1 MIRSFKFTAGL
12 LTTVSALAIQ
22 PAFASDTVP
31 AAPVPQESM
40 PTDKSA
46 SDGVAPGDIVVTAQR
61 RTENSQKVAIALT
74 AISGDELAD
83 KAVTVQRD
91 LQNIAPGLTI
101 TKAGLTESI
110 NIRGIGLSSGSPQVA
125 NGVATYVDGL
135 FQPPITQSFGLYDIR
150 SIEVLRGPQG
160 TLVGSNSTGGA
171 IFINSKRPQ
180 LGELGGDATLEYGSY
195 NSVKAMGAVNI
206 PIGHDL
212 AIRFA
217 TNQHWRDSYYKDLGP
232 VRNRPDRVEEHD
244 ERLSAL
250 YNSGGFSAY
259 WKGEL
264 AQKQTG
270 GYAYQPIQGTA
281 FSAGRTGQLYTV
293 NYDSPATNFERAFTT
308 ALELK
313 YETDGGLV
321 IRSLAGYQNKRI
333 WNTYDLD
340 GTNIATTPAMF
351 GPQTED
357 QYVRER
363 EYTAEVN
370 IISPDSKPFNFIL
383 GGYYQHN
390 KIDVLLHFA
399 GTAPFP
405 IVVGPNNDK
414 VTLGAFAQ
422 ANYRISP
429 KFEIQAG
436 LRYSHF
442 HVEGA
447 GAVYLGGT
455 PPAAF
460 LTIPQ
465 TGTETDGRLT
475 GKVSLNFKP
484 DGDNL
489 FYVFA
494 ARGYKPG
501 GINPP
506 GGFFAPETVWD
517 YEAGWKSSF
526 LDRHVRTQ
534 IGVFYNKYGNFQM
547 DVISPLSGQNG
558 VVNLANATI
567 KGFEGQIQAH
577 YEGFAF
583 DAGVS
588 YVDSSLSSVTV
599 INKWQPGAANAQL
612 PACTPVL
619 VSGCFPY
626 QFITTSS
633 GPNLLSPKWTWNAG
647 IHYTMKL
654 GEKASLT
661 PRINYSYVG
670 SQWGYVT
677 YLPQYDLINAHHL
690 VNMSVSLDWKNYKL
704 EGFVT
709 NLTKE
714 YFVTGQSGLNEFYSA
729 PREFGVRFGATF

>member
-1 MIRSFKFTAGL
+1 MTRLATLTTIL
-12 LTTVSALAIQ
+12 LTTVAAVPVQ
-22 PAFASDTVP
+22 AAVADPAPAQAPPGAAQAASDAASP
-31 AAPVPQESM
+31 AATGE
-40 PTDKSA
+40 
-46 SDGVAPGDIVVTAQR
+46 IVVTAQR
-61 RTENSQKVAIALT
+61 RSENSQKVAIALT
-74 AISGDELAD
+74 AISGDQLTD
-83 KAVTVQRD
+83 KAITVQRD
-91 LQNIAPGLTI
+91 LQNAAPGLTI

-125 NGVATYVDGL
+125 NGVATYIDGL
-135 FQPPITQSFGLYDIR
+135 FQPPITQSFDMYDIR
-150 SIEVLRGPQG
+150 SVEILRGPQG

-171 IFINSKRPQ
+171 IFINSNRPQ
-180 LGELGGDATLEYGSY
+180 FGKFGGNATLEYGSY
-195 NSVKAMGAVNI
+195 NNVRANGAINI
-206 PIGHDL
+206 PIGQDL
-212 AIRFA
+212 AIRLA

-232 VRNRPDRVEEHD
+232 RQNQPDRLEEHD
-244 ERLSAL
+244 ERLSML
-250 YNSGGFSAY
+250 YNSGGFTAY

-270 GYAYQPIQGTA
+270 GYAYQPIAGTQFA
-281 FSAGRTGQLYTV
+281 AGRAQQRYTV
-293 NYDSPATNFERAFTT
+293 NYDSPTTNFERAFTT
-308 ALELK
+308 ALELR
-313 YETDGGLV
+313 YQTPGGLV
-321 IRSLAGYQNKRI
+321 VRSLAGYQNKRI
-333 WNTYDLD
+333 WNTYDVD
-340 GTNIATTPAMF
+340 GTNAATTPAMF
-351 GPQTED
+351 GPQFED

-363 EYTAEVN
+363 EYTGEIN
-370 IISPDSKPFNFIL
+370 IISPDTKPFNFIL
-383 GGYYQHN
+383 GGYYQRN
-390 KIDVLLHFA
+390 KIDVLLHFS

-405 IVVGPNNDK
+405 IVVNPVNDK
-414 VTLGAFAQ
+414 LTLGGFAQ
-422 ANYRISP
+422 ANYRFSP

-436 LRYSHF
+436 VRYSHF
-442 HVEGA
+442 HVEGT

-465 TGTETDGRLT
+465 TGTESDGRLT
-475 GKVSLNFKP
+475 GKVALNFKP
-484 DGDNL
+484 DESNL
-489 FYVFA
+489 IYAFA

-506 GGFFAPETVWD
+506 GGFFEPETVWD

-534 IGVFYNKYGNFQM
+534 LGVFYNKYRKFQL
-547 DVISPLSGQNG
+547 DVISPASGQTG
-558 VVNLANATI
+558 VVNLGDATI
-567 KGFEGQIQAH
+567 KGAEAQIQAH
-577 YEGFAF
+577 LGGLSF

-690 VNMSVSLDWKNYKL
+690 VNMSVSLDWKSYKL